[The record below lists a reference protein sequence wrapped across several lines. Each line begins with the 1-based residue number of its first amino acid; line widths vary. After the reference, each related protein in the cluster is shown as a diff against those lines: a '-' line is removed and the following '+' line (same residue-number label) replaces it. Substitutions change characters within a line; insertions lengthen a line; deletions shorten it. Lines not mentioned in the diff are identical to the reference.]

1 MQTNRTATSTLPAL
15 TPLACEPVYKTAC
28 FTAETAGWVLKS
40 FSGYLDGRL
49 PTSEMDLLSLSATG
63 EQPGDYVFVTYPDTL
78 KFDDLFAEEAEGFFC
93 LRHESAS
100 LVTKREISVPA

>member
-15 TPLACEPVYKTAC
+15 TPLACEPVYKTAR
-28 FTAETAGWVLKS
+28 FTAGPGGWVFQG

-49 PTSEMDLLSLSATG
+49 PTSEEDLLRLCATG
-63 EQPGDYVFVTYPDTL
+63 EQPGEYVFVSYLSDRE
-78 KFDDLFAEEAEGFFC
+78 FDDLFAEDADGFFS
-93 LRHESAS
+93 LRDESVA